1 MPFRY
6 DEMPFRLLSN
16 GISLKRNGIS
26 PSESLYL
33 NSEKRSKNLQT
44 AY

>member
-1 MPFRY
+1 MPFRFS
-6 DEMPFRLLSN
+6 EMPFDHKRN